1 MKKFIAM
8 LLTLS
13 MLAALAACGAAAETP
28 EAPASAEPETTEGS
42 ALTEEAPP
50 ADAAPEELPE
60 AAEEPET
67 SEAEEPA
74 AEAEPEPTPPTPVE
88 LPLTE
93 GGESFTFWV
102 DGAAPFVTMYLG
114 AGESYNTAAC
124 TEYLESVTGVH
135 IEYKEVSMFAAAEEF
150 SLMVASQD
158 YTDMIS
164 NFANLY
170 SGGYAQ
176 GLKDEVVLPVNDL
189 VDTQMPYYKY
199 YLDTHP
205 ELMPDLEDDDGNLLF
220 VSGFQDESLTMSG
233 AAVRKDWLDKLGL
246 DMPVTFDDWHDAAL
260 AFKDAYGISSPLC
273 FTSAI
278 NPGLSFSR
286 GYELPGFSLQ
296 WSDTYFYQ
304 QDGQVHAAYTEDRM
318 KDFLKMLAQWYSEGL
333 LSQDF
338 YTHNGGQDTEGD
350 IVGGQVGFFWGDSA
364 FIPTYNYMIDDPDCN
379 IVGIQSPVMEEGQ
392 ALHFSTATSLTGVN
406 PVTITT
412 SCANPELLARW
423 LDYHFTEE
431 GQILSNWGMEGESF
445 QYNAAGEPE
454 WTDFVKNNPD
464 GLNFKQTTSTYILY
478 ATPSVFDADC
488 NFEVLYGE
496 QGTEAIRTYSA
507 QAADNTW
514 ALPTNLSYTDEEA
527 ETLYGSGAI
536 ADLDTT
542 AAEYILKFVTGA
554 MDIDENWDAYV
565 SAIEDLGL
573 ADCIAAKQGALERYN
588 ER

>member
-1 MKKFIAM
+1 MQKLIALLLALAM
-8 LLTLS
+8 LMALT
-13 MLAALAACGAAAETP
+13 ACGTTTQTPETP
-28 EAPASAEPETTEGS
+28 AASEPETAEES
-42 ALTEEAPP
+42 AQTEEAPP
-50 ADAAPEELPE
+50 ADAATGEMPE
-60 AAEEPET
+60 AEPET
-67 SEAEEPA
+67 SQKEDSAM
-74 AEAEPEPTPPTPVE
+74 EAEPELTPPDPVE

-114 AGESYNTAAC
+114 SGESYNTAAC
-124 TEYLESVTGVH
+124 TEYLESITGVH
-135 IEYKEVSMFAAAEEF
+135 IAYKEVSMFAAAEEF

-164 NFANLY
+164 NFATLY

-189 VDTQMPYYKY
+189 VDTEMPFYKY

-205 ELMPDLEDDDGNLLF
+205 ELMPELEDDDGNLLF
-220 VSGFQDESLTMSG
+220 VSGFQDESYSMSG

-246 DMPVTFDDWHDAAL
+246 DMPVTYDDWHDAAM
-260 AFKDAYGISSPLC
+260 AFKNAYGITSPLC

-296 WSDTYFYQ
+296 WSDTFFYQ

-431 GQILSNWGMEGESF
+431 GQLLSNYGMEGGSF
-445 QYNAAGEPE
+445 EYNADGEPE
-454 WTDFVKNNPD
+454 WSDFVKNNPD

-488 NFEVLYGE
+488 NFEVLYGAE
-496 QGTEAIRTYSA
+496 GTEAIRTYSA
-507 QAADNTW
+507 QEADNTW
-514 ALPTNLSYTDEEA
+514 ALPDNLSFTEE
-527 ETLYGSGAI
+527 ESEILYGSGAI
-536 ADLDTT
+536 TDLDTT

-554 MDIDENWDAYV
+554 MDIDESWDAYV
-565 SAIEDLGL
+565 SAIENLGL
-573 ADCIAAKQGALERYN
+573 EDCIAAKQGALDRYN
-588 ER
+588 AR

>member
-1 MKKFIAM
+1 MKKLIAL
-8 LLTLS
+8 LLTLALL
-13 MLAALAACGAAAETP
+13 LALTACGAGTQAAPSSAETGTEAAQGSAAAE
-28 EAPASAEPETTEGS
+28 
-42 ALTEEAPP
+42 
-50 ADAAPEELPE
+50 AAPEPAPEEVAQMPE
-60 AAEEPET
+60 ASAEEPEE
-67 SEAEEPA
+67 EAG
-74 AEAEPEPTPPTPVE
+74 PELTPPDPVT

-93 GGESFTFWV
+93 NGESFSFWV

-114 AGESYNTAAC
+114 SGESYNTAAC

-135 IEYKEVSMFAAAEEF
+135 IEYREVSMFSAAEEF

-164 NFANLY
+164 NFENLY

-189 VDTQMPYYKY
+189 VETEMPYYKY

-205 ELMPDLEDDDGNLLF
+205 EFLPELEDDDGNLLF

-260 AFKDAYGISSPLC
+260 AFKDAYGITSPLC

-304 QDGQVHAAYTEDRM
+304 KDGQVHAAYTEDRM
-318 KDFLKMLAQWYSEGL
+318 KDFLKMLNQWYTEGL

-350 IVGGQVGFFWGDSA
+350 IVGSQVGFFWGDAA
-364 FIPTYNYMIDDPDCN
+364 FIPTYNYMIDDPDCE

-392 ALHFSTATSLTGVN
+392 ELHFSTATSLTGTN

-412 SCANPELLARW
+412 SCAEPELLARW

-431 GQILSNWGMEGESF
+431 GQLLSNWGMEGGSF
-445 QYNAAGEPE
+445 EYNEAGEPE
-454 WTDFVKNNPD
+454 WSDFVKNNPD

-478 ATPSVFDADC
+478 ATPSIFDADC
-488 NFEVLYGE
+488 NFDVMYGE

-507 QAADNTW
+507 QEADNTW
-514 ALPTNLSYTDEEA
+514 ALPTNLSFTDEESDV
-527 ETLYGSGAI
+527 LYGSGAI

-554 MDIDENWDAYV
+554 MDIDATWDEYV
-565 SAIEDLGL
+565 SAIEGLGL
-573 ADCIAAKQGALERYN
+573 ADCIAAKQSALDRYN
-588 ER
+588 AR